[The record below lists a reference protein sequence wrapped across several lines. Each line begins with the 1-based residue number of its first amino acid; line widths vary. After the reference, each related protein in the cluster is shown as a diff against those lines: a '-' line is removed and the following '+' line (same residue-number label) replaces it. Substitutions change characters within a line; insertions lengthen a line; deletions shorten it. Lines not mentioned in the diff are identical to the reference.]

1 MPDNVQHDPSGGRDP
16 SGGTALSGGTD
27 PSGATSSATD
37 RPDVVVVGA
46 GIAGIACARELRAA
60 GRAVRVYDRGHRIGG
75 RLAVRTVDGRPIDL
89 GASYFTAHD
98 PAFVAVTDEWISRG
112 LARKWTDTFHLA
124 TPEGLQG
131 TTTGA
136 PRYAAAKGLRSLAED
151 LARALAVQHPHEVDE
166 VGRSKQGPYADGEHA
181 AAVVLAMPDPQALD
195 LLSDELAAERDV
207 LRNRTWEPVL
217 ALVARWPERAWPE
230 IDGVFV
236 NESPILTF
244 VADDGARRGDGAPV
258 LVAHADPVF
267 SAGHLDDPDSAVLA
281 MLAELAAVLGISVE
295 PDWAQVKRWGV
306 ARPAAERPEPF
317 HLGPAMVGLAG
328 DGWHGRP
335 RVEAAFLS
343 GRALGRELATRLR

>member
-1 MPDNVQHDPSGGRDP
+1 VPEPDQPAGDH
-16 SGGTALSGGTD
+16 
-27 PSGATSSATD
+27 GADSS
-37 RPDVVVVGA
+37 RVIVVGA
-46 GIAGIACARELRAA
+46 GIAGVACARELRAA
-60 GRAVRVYDRGHRIGG
+60 GRAVTVYDRGHRIGG
-75 RLAVRTVDGRPIDL
+75 RLAVRTFDGRPIDL

-98 PAFVAVTDEWISRG
+98 PAFTEVTDAWVRRG
-112 LARKWTDTFHLA
+112 LARPWTDTFHLA

-136 PRYAAAKGLRSLAED
+136 PRYAATAGLRSLVED
-151 LARALAVQHPHEVDE
+151 LAAGLAVQHPLEVDE
-166 VGRSKQGPYADGEHA
+166 VDPGPSVDGVKA

-195 LLSDELAAERDV
+195 LLSDGLGAERAA
-207 LRNRTWEPVL
+207 LQGRTWEPVL
-217 ALVARWPERAWPE
+217 TLAARWPERAWPL

-267 SAGHLDDPDSAVLA
+267 SAGHVDDPDSAVPA
-281 MLAELAAVLGISVE
+281 MLAELAAVLGITVE
-295 PDWAQVKRWGV
+295 PDWVQVKRWGV

-335 RVEAAFLS
+335 RVETAFLS
-343 GRALGRELATRLR
+343 GRALGRELAARLR